1 MYKQIEELLQ
11 NLSKL
16 NKNTNP
22 LWGTMTAQKM
32 VEHLI
37 NTFLISS
44 GQMKTECFSDDK
56 KLPVLKKILM
66 SDRPLPKGFDS
77 PANKKVPQD
86 YQFEN
91 IDEAKRMLI
100 REVNNYYK
108 YFDEKPDAVLM
119 NPTFG
124 ELNKEEWEQFHKK
137 HLTHHLTQFGL
148 IE

>member
-1 MYKQIEELLQ
+1 MNSNIEELLQ
-11 NLSKL
+11 NLRKL
-16 NKNTNP
+16 NKNTKP
-22 LWGTMTAQKM
+22 HWGKMTAQKM

-44 GQMKTECFSDDK
+44 GQMKTECFSDEAE
-56 KLPVLKKILM
+56 LPGLKKFLM
-66 SDRPLPKGFDS
+66 SDQPIPKNFDS
-77 PANKKVPQD
+77 PFNKKVPQD

-91 IDEAKRMLI
+91 IDEAKRILI
-100 REVNNYYK
+100 KEVNNYYK
-108 YFDEKPDAVLM
+108 YFDEHPDAVLM

-124 ELNKEEWEQFHKK
+124 ELNKEEWDQFHKK

>member
-1 MYKQIEELLQ
+1 MYLSVKELV
-11 NLSKL
+11 SKVDKL
-16 NKNTNP
+16 NSNTEP
-22 LWGTMTAQKM
+22 RWGTMTAQKM

-44 GQMKTECFSDDK
+44 GQMKTECFSDEA

-66 SDRPLPKGFDS
+66 SDRPMPKGFDS
-77 PANKKVPQD
+77 PAKKVPQD

-91 IDEAKRMLI
+91 IDTAI
-100 REVNNYYK
+100 RVLAVEVDNYYN
-108 YFDEKPDAVLM
+108 YFNENPDAVLM

-124 ELNKEEWEQFHKK
+124 ELNKDEWEQFHKK